1 VGVPHDYREAV
12 KGACRLSMDFRFEY
26 GSTELDTRALSDLQ
40 RVVALTGQREYAGR
54 SLVLFGFSDA
64 IGSRA
69 DNVWLAQQR
78 ADIVAGQL
86 RARGLRVDVS
96 RGLGPEM
103 PIADDRVEEGRE
115 RNRRVEVWLR

>member
-1 VGVPHDYREAV
+1 
-12 KGACRLSMDFRFEY
+12 L
-26 GSTELDTRALSDLQ
+26 
-40 RVVALTGQREYAGR
+40 
-54 SLVLFGFSDA
+54 LFGFSDA
-64 IGSRA
+64 VGARA

-103 PIADDRVEEGRE
+103 PIADDRVEEGRQ